1 MWPGRPGSNHWQG
14 EDTVVSEILGLLFGW
29 TWPVWAFV
37 FVYSLVA
44 AVSGAVQKK
53 NSGGGPASF
62 LAAVSLAV
70 ILGGMVSL
78 ILMAAGA

>member
-1 MWPGRPGSNHWQG
+1 M
-14 EDTVVSEILGLLFGW
+14 VSEILGRFFGC

-78 ILMAAGA
+78 ILMAAGV

>member
-1 MWPGRPGSNHWQG
+1 MWPGRPGSNIG
-14 EDTVVSEILGLLFGW
+14 RGRI
-29 TWPVWAFV
+29 PVWAFV

-78 ILMAAGA
+78 ILMAAGV